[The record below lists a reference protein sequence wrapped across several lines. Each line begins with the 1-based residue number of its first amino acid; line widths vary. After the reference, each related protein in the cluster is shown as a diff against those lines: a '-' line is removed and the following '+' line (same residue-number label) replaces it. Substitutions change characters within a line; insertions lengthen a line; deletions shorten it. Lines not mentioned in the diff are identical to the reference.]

1 MIFSQLSQTSALVW
15 LFALICG
22 LGLSFAFRRR
32 RWVVF
37 IWFPTTGV
45 FAYAAFKIIKIL
57 STIGRMSGPEAGFA
71 GMMAIFLLPALAICL
86 LGLIATFF
94 CRPKREAWRLSTV
107 IPAIILWL
115 GAAQLI
121 NFRDSTRFELQLRDT
136 RSNILSGVR
145 IQEHLHENGL
155 KMQVRSLNS
164 DSQGKF
170 YLRLLPSQSVALE
183 IQPMSDPPGD
193 LQRKPTFWNLS
204 FRELKGHP
212 DKLVLQHSW
221 QRSIGSQ
228 VLNEGFTEVIPNT
241 SQISMELVLPDHGA
255 LDPEPRQTRIRQAFH
270 AFVKDRPPELNYSSV
285 CRNVEAIELIPEL
298 VEIYHSKPEDRT
310 GVVEAL
316 SQISS
321 ILSQLDL
328 ACSSVRGKI
337 PKNPARKQEPFSE
350 SFSIIQF
357 CNWARIPPE
366 DISDQGSAMEKVKA
380 KIDAIAT
387 ELTGFA
393 LAGMSEDSRSLNI
406 LAELRQL
413 GRPAISRL
421 VDAIPK
427 HPPKNRQDA
436 YSQHHTLWMIGA
448 KATDLAPLY
457 ESDEPWLVMTA
468 FEATPNEELEGE
480 VAAQALKRL
489 EAVYPR
495 IPEDGQRKRI
505 EMHMNMLRARVE
517 RHP

>member
-1 MIFSQLSQTSALVW
+1 MMFSQLSQTSALVW

-45 FAYAAFKIIKIL
+45 FAYAAFKIIRIL
-57 STIGRMSGPEAGFA
+57 SSIGRMSGPEAGFA
-71 GMMAIFLLPALAICL
+71 GMMVIFLLPALALCL
-86 LGLIATFF
+86 LGLIAAFF
-94 CRPKREAWRLSTV
+94 CRPRKNAWRLATV

-115 GAAQLI
+115 GAALLI
-121 NFRDSTRFELQLRDT
+121 DFGSSTRVVVQLHDARG
-136 RSNILSGVR
+136 NILRGVS

-155 KMQVRSLNS
+155 KMQVRSLKSNS
-164 DSQGKF
+164 RGEFSFRFHPGQN
-170 YLRLLPSQSVALE
+170 VALK
-183 IQPMSDPPGD
+183 IQPMSDPPRG

-204 FRELKGHP
+204 IRELKGHP
-212 DKLVLQHSW
+212 DKLVLRHSW

-228 VLNEGFTEVIPNT
+228 VLNEGFSEVIPNAPK
-241 SQISMELVLPDHGA
+241 ISMELVLPDRGA
-255 LDPEPRQTRIRQAFH
+255 LDPEPRRTRIRQAFH
-270 AFVKDRPPELNYSSV
+270 AFLKGRPPELDYSSM

-328 ACSSVRGKI
+328 ACRSVRGQI
-337 PKNPARKQEPFSE
+337 PKDSARKQEPPSE
-350 SFSIIQF
+350 SYPLTQF
-357 CNWARIPPE
+357 CNWAEVPQEERTDP
-366 DISDQGSAMEKVKA
+366 GVAMERVKA
-380 KIDAIAT
+380 KIDAIAIRLT
-387 ELTGFA
+387 EFA
-393 LAGMSEDSRSLNI
+393 FAGMSDGSQSLDV
-406 LAELRQL
+406 LSELRQL
-413 GRPAISRL
+413 GRPAIPRL
-421 VDAIPK
+421 VDAIPS
-427 HPPKNRQDA
+427 HPPENPQETS
-436 YSQHHTLWMIGA
+436 SQHQTLRMLGA
-448 KATDLAPLY
+448 KFADLDPLY
-457 ESDEPWLVMTA
+457 ASDEPWLVMTA

-480 VAAQALKRL
+480 VAAQALERL

-495 IPEDGQRKRI
+495 IPEDGQKKRT
-505 EMHMNMLRARVE
+505 EMRMNMLRARLN